1 MIRRG
6 RALLRSS
13 ATGLGVYLQIAIL
26 LTATG
31 CRTVVGEPLPDSLRA
46 GVFCVERHS
55 RDGRNLAVPIAD
67 SLRAAGLNAYAAEA
81 GRCGDDSPYHVT
93 YVDNW
98 SWDVRMY
105 LLRVTIEVV
114 AASNGEIVAF
124 GESFQDSLGA
134 LGTSHRDVIDRAVA
148 SLLEVR

>member
-1 MIRRG
+1 MRRDRG
-6 RALLRSS
+6 LLRSS
-13 ATGLGVYLQIAIL
+13 ATRLGVYLPIAII

-31 CRTVVGEPLPDSLRA
+31 CRTVAAEPIPDSLRA

-67 SLRAAGLNAYAAEA
+67 SLRVAGLNAYAAEA
-81 GRCGDDSPYHVT
+81 GQCGDDSPYHVT

-98 SWDVRMY
+98 SWDMRTYLTRM
-105 LLRVTIEVV
+105 TIEVV

-134 LGTSHRDVIDRAVA
+134 LGTSQRDVIDRAVA
-148 SLLEVR
+148 SLLELR